1 MWLPCIDKQIV
12 VFVNPAIKHTRHCI
26 LLSQT
31 SPKQKLWNHM
41 EAKRIIVPEASNFEI
56 QKNDET

>member
-41 EAKRIIVPEASNFEI
+41 EAKRIVPEASSFEI